1 MSKEEKISTPQSSTG
16 IIRFYDAD
24 TGGPKLD
31 PRAVVIFSI
40 GLILLIKIVG
50 VVVNYRR

>member
-1 MSKEEKISTPQSSTG
+1 MSKDERITTPQSSTG

-31 PRAVVIFSI
+31 PRSVVVFTVAM
-40 GLILLIKIVG
+40 ILVIKIVSI
-50 VVVNYRR
+50 VLNRTA